1 MQFVEFETKKNI
13 DQQMDNT
20 SRFLPF
26 LRLGEID
33 HDLCNSHLFCVLPSS
48 SNTNINKQSTEGK
61 IKNPLIIFCFIFEE
75 KNLLKFMCDV
85 TFVCYPLPSRL
96 VFLKLGA
103 CPSQSSRAA

>member
-1 MQFVEFETKKNI
+1 MYQESGGVRIFRSEYEIIDVWSNVQFVEFETKKNI

-61 IKNPLIIFCFIFEE
+61 IKNPLIIFCFLFE
-75 KNLLKFMCDV
+75 KKK
-85 TFVCYPLPSRL
+85 PLEIY
-96 VFLKLGA
+96 V
-103 CPSQSSRAA
+103 